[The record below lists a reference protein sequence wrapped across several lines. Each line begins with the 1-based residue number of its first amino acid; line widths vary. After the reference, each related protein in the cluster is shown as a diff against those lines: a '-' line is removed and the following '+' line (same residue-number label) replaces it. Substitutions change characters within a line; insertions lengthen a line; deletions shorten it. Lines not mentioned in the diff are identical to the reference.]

1 MIYHVVLFKLKEFE
15 NEDQKAVVRHKI
27 THSLLALKE
36 KIGVLRNIEV
46 GQNYELITASHDICL
61 ITQFETLDDLEIYRI
76 HPEHLKVFELIKA
89 NTTNRAVV
97 DYES

>member
-1 MIYHVVLFKLKEFE
+1 
-15 NEDQKAVVRHKI
+15 VVRHKI

-36 KIGVLRNIEV
+36 KIEVLKYIEV

-89 NTTNRAVV
+89 NTTLRAVV